1 MKQNRRE
8 ALTALL
14 GGMAGAACR
23 TETPRIQPMKEIPA
37 TSRFTAAEESGWY
50 LSVAGIAEAK
60 GNLIVTYRRS
70 DAHRASDSYIMT
82 ARSEDGGRTWK
93 DHRPIHHL
101 SWENNRACWVA
112 PQLTALRDGR
122 LVLVADRGEKLNK
135 DDWPMLSR
143 WQQKPL
149 GMSNHLFWSHD
160 GGQSWDG
167 PHQIDDWG
175 GEPGYILE
183 LADGTLVYTRTEAQR
198 TEKLLNPLP
207 QWGEFYYRNT
217 AVFSDDGGKTWKR
230 TAVVADDPYYSDCE
244 VGLAEYAPGK
254 LLAATRCGDA
264 GSQFGQPSRLVYS
277 SDSGRTWGK
286 PKLAPFYGHR
296 VIVGKLQSGKLLAV
310 FRNAWGTSASYAFVF
325 DAEENFDYQP
335 NSWIWDE
342 ARCRLRDGAMEL
354 DTADGPRGAAEFTLY
369 PCESLRSPVEIEA
382 ELAVG
387 EAAPRRARSAPAAGS
402 ASVPTASNWPIVPSR
417 ASRWTPRGFIAT
429 GWCAKA
435 ANSPSWPMGR
445 RSWKRRRKGLPCGM
459 SVSET
464 AIQPAVRA
472 PGGNARTA
480 GSPGGGR
487 FRRACAIR
495 TITPSSGRGGRRADF
510 RTNSAATA
518 SSCWSAT
525 AASPTGTTDT
535 PIGSSKATGPF
546 WSPTTRVANRPAS
559 ARSCASIGS
568 PKRRCAR
575 ERFRHAPLL
584 QSPGA
589 HAVCPGRIFGNQN
602 PSPGR
607 PLPDR
612 WRKGN
617 RSREGGASP
626 VGRRE

>member
-23 TETPRIQPMKEIPA
+23 AEAPRIQPMKEIPA
-37 TSRFTAAEESGWY
+37 ASRVTAAEEHGWY

-387 EAAPRRARSAPAAGS
+387 EGGAEACQISAGCW
-402 ASVPTASNWPIVPSR
+402 V
-417 ASRWTPRGFIAT
+417 
-429 GWCAKA
+429 
-435 ANSPSWPMGR
+435 
-445 RSWKRRRKGLPCGM
+445 
-459 SVSET
+459 
-464 AIQPAVRA
+464 
-472 PGGNARTA
+472 
-480 GSPGGGR
+480 R
-487 FRRACAIR
+487 FR
-495 TITPSSGRGGRRADF
+495 
-510 RTNSAATA
+510 
-518 SSCWSAT
+518 
-525 AASPTGTTDT
+525 
-535 PIGSSKATGPF
+535 
-546 WSPTTRVANRPAS
+546 
-559 ARSCASIGS
+559 
-568 PKRRCAR
+568 
-575 ERFRHAPLL
+575 
-584 QSPGA
+584 
-589 HAVCPGRIFGNQN
+589 
-602 PSPGR
+602 
-607 PLPDR
+607 PDR
-612 WRKGN
+612 VELADRPEQGFAMDAT
-617 RSREGGASP
+617 RFHRYRLVREGGKLTILADGETKLEAPAEGIAVRHVRFGNRYSARGPGAGRERTNGGKSWWRALSARVRNPNDHAIEWSWRAARGFPDQFRRDRLVLLERNGSFSHGNNGYPDWIQQGDGTILVADYTSCEPPRERP
-626 VGRRE
+626 VLRVYRVTEEEVRA